1 MNRENFI
8 EEVNKLGLDIND
20 TIIKQLDIYYNF
32 LVEYNL
38 HTNLTTIT
46 QEEDVYLK
54 HFYDSLTVCKYI
66 DLKKIDNV
74 IDIGTG
80 AGFPSVVIKIFFSHL
95 NLTLLDSNHKKTDFL
110 IELIQKLNLENV
122 EIINDRA
129 ENLALTRLN
138 QYDLC
143 LSRSVA
149 FIDIICELGL
159 PFIKEDGKLV
169 LLKGDFE
176 TEEKILKRYQ
186 NELNI
191 KFYQT
196 NPFFLYQGQEKRNI
210 VIISKKSSTIKLMDY
225 SKIIKRSKFWRNLLK

>member
-8 EEVNKLGLDIND
+8 EEIKKLGLNIND
-20 TIIKQLDIYYNF
+20 TILNQLDIYYKF
-32 LVEYNL
+32 LIEYNA

-54 HFYDSLTVCKYI
+54 HFYDSLTICNYL
-66 DLKKIDNV
+66 DLNQINNV

-80 AGFPSVVIKIFFSHL
+80 AGFPGVVIKIFFPHL

-110 IELIQKLNLENV
+110 TELVQKLNLKNV

-129 ENLALTRLN
+129 ENFAKVKLN
-138 QYDLC
+138 YYDLC

-159 PFIKEDGKLV
+159 PFIKQNGQLV

-176 TEEKILKRYQ
+176 DEEKILQRYQ
-186 NELNI
+186 HELNI
-191 KFYQT
+191 GSYKTHPFY
-196 NPFFLYQGQEKRNI
+196 LYNNQEKRTI
-210 VIISKKSSTIKLMDY
+210 VIVSKKSPTVKINDY
-225 SKIIKRSKFWRNLLK
+225 SKIIKRSKFWRNSLK